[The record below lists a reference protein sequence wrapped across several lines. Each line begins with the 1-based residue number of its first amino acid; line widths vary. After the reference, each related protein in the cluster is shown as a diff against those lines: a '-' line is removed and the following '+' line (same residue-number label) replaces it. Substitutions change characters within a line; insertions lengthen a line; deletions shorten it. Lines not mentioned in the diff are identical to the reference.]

1 MTGWTVK
8 DKLSYYTN
16 VIKIKLYLM
25 RKSSGLKKTK
35 KDYTTNQRIH
45 NSGAQKQGG
54 PKPDKNTD
62 SFSKNS
68 NYLNNSNNTND
79 SNNNNKNK
87 LKNRRVVIFVRKNF
101 ISIILCIAAAY
112 LSYYLISEL
121 QINNIVGMIISF
133 SISFVISYFVFSKFT
148 FSKNLFIRFI
158 QQAILFFVL
167 YFLIINLCYY
177 FDLLDPIHCDG
188 PDNFIS
194 NNNEKKDNYNVN
206 LSIKGELP
214 QKPVDTI
221 LTIASNVL
229 NKGFETLGAAGAGGT
244 AAAAMAKASASLP
257 PIQRLALVG
266 GTGFVT
272 SAGVIF
278 GVRGGR
284 SLCERVITY
293 NTFLEGIKTST
304 HANTDVTRVPSPN
317 PDFYI
322 NSPLELGEYST
333 PLSELV
339 EVIFAYNALELILI
353 CAIIYILIYKYI
365 LNKLKKYIPTKYS
378 NLTKI
383 VENSINYN
391 TKFMDIMLK
400 VTIVLLFLFKIV
412 NLFFSYNLHTNLDEF
427 IIVHNVIIKKSLL
440 ITLSLNNNLLLK
452 FNQNSSARKI
462 KYLICLFKF
471 KLPFIISNYLFYNLY
486 KMVKMLY
493 ILGQF
498 AWVKLIKKY
507 SSETKRRAFFLILAL
522 IISQI

>member
-1 MTGWTVK
+1 
-8 DKLSYYTN
+8 
-16 VIKIKLYLM
+16 M
-25 RKSSGLKKTK
+25 RESSGLKQK
-35 KDYTTNQRIH
+35 KDYTTNQN

-54 PKPDKNTD
+54 PKPNTD

-79 SNNNNKNK
+79 SNNNNKNN
-87 LKNRRVVIFVRKNF
+87 LKKRVILKKI

-112 LSYYLISEL
+112 LSYYLISE
-121 QINNIVGMIISF
+121 INNIVGMIISF

-177 FDLLDPIHCDG
+177 FDLLDPIYCDG

-244 AAAAMAKASASLP
+244 AAAAMAKASVSLP

-284 SLCERVITY
+284 SLCEREITY

-353 CAIIYILIYKYI
+353 CALIYILIYKYI

-391 TKFMDIMLK
+391 TKFMDILFK

-440 ITLSLNNNLLLK
+440 ITLSLNNNLLLN
-452 FNQNSSARKI
+452 FNLNSSARK
-462 KYLICLFKF
+462 LIC
-471 KLPFIISNYLFYNLY
+471 
-486 KMVKMLY
+486 
-493 ILGQF
+493 
-498 AWVKLIKKY
+498 
-507 SSETKRRAFFLILAL
+507 FF
-522 IISQI
+522 